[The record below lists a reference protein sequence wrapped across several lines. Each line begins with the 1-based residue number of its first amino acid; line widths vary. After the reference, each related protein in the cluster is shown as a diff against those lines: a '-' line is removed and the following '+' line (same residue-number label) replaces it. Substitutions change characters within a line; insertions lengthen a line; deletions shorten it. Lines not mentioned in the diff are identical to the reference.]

1 MGKRKKG
8 DRVHGWVVLDKPA
21 GMTST
26 QAVSAVRRVFN
37 AQKAGHAGTLDP
49 LATGVLAIALGEAT
63 KTVPY
68 AVDALKTYRF
78 TVRFGEATSTDDTE
92 GAVTARSGI
101 RPTREAILAAL
112 PGFIGDIM
120 QTPPAFSAIKVDGE
134 RAYDL
139 AREGAEVKLEPRAA
153 FIGRISLCEQP
164 DDDHAAFEM
173 VTGKGVYVRAFA
185 RDLALKLGTY
195 GHVTAL
201 RRTQAAGFDE
211 RDAILLDRLQGF
223 GHIPGAFAHLLP
235 VETALDD
242 IPALA
247 VTDAEAFRLRGGMAV
262 MVRGGTFAAAR
273 QLMETA
279 GDETPAVFIR
289 TLRGE
294 AVAIARLEAGM
305 IHPVRV
311 FTFS

>member
-8 DRVHGWVVLDKPA
+8 ERVHGWIVLDKPK

-26 QAVSAVRRVFN
+26 QAVSAVRRIFN

-78 TVRFGEATSTDDTE
+78 TVRFGEATATDDTE
-92 GAVTARSGI
+92 GAVTARSDVL
-101 RPTREAILAAL
+101 PTRAAILSAL
-112 PGFIGDIM
+112 PDFIGDIM
-120 QTPPAFSAIKVDGE
+120 QTPPAFSAVKVDGE

-139 AREGAEVKLEPRAA
+139 AREGEAVELSARPA
-153 FIGRISLCEQP
+153 FIGRISLVDMP
-164 DDDHAAFEM
+164 NPAHAVFEM

-211 RDAILLDRLQGF
+211 ADAILLDRLAGN

-247 VTDAEAFRLRGGMAV
+247 VTEQDAFRLRGGMAV
-262 MVRGGTFAAAR
+262 MVRGGAFAAAR
-273 QLMETA
+273 QLMETE
-279 GDETPAVFIR
+279 GEEPAVFIR

-294 AVAIARLEAGM
+294 AVAIARLSAGM
-305 IHPVRV
+305 IHPARV
-311 FTFS
+311 FNFS